1 MKEKLATKKAH
12 KGFTLIELLVVMAI
26 IAVLVTLIIAAIN
39 IARRA
44 SRDTARRNNMN
55 ATKAALEEYFAQ
67 NKMYPGMNGLAVGST
82 QYVPI
87 QQIGRV
93 GSPVVAPNDERTKF
107 RTSLE
112 DSVRDPNSTDLPLD
126 GSISMLTVAK
136 GAFRYCYARG
146 QVNSR
151 GSFGNITVGRDEGN
165 SSDTSKYGLYLV
177 TEGTSRTNPT
187 ACPSGAGTVQ
197 ISGEDFS
204 NR

>member
-26 IAVLVTLIIAAIN
+26 IAVLVTLIVAAIN

-44 SRDTARRNNMN
+44 SRDTARRNNTN
-55 ATKAALEEYFAQ
+55 AIKAALEEYFAQ
-67 NKMYPGMNGLAVGST
+67 NKMYPGMQGVAAGT
-82 QYVPI
+82 YVPI
-87 QQIGRV
+87 STIGRV
-93 GSPVVAPNDERTKF
+93 GFLGNVATSASSDERTRF
-107 RTSLE
+107 RTLLE
-112 DSVRDPNSTDLPLD
+112 DSVRDPNSTANPLEQITTAAD
-126 GSISMLTVAK
+126 

-151 GSFGNITVGRDEGN
+151 GSFGTIIAGSDEGN
-165 SSDTSKYGLYLV
+165 VNDASKYGLYLV

-187 ACPSGAGTVQ
+187 ACPAGAGTGQVA
-197 ISGEDFS
+197 GEDFS